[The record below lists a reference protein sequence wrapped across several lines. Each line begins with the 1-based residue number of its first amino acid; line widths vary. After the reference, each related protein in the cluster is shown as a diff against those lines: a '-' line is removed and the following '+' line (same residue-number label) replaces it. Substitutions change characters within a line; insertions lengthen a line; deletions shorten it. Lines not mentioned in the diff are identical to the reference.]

1 MSMRTE
7 FVLPSGVIAA
17 LDNRVAMSGASPDDR
32 GGPGSRGTVL
42 LVPGYTG
49 SKEDFQP
56 LLRPM
61 AAAGLRA
68 VAIDQRG
75 QYQSAWARIEAEYQL
90 PALAGDLLALAE
102 QLCPACA
109 GLHLLGHS
117 FGGLVARQAVL
128 TRPELFADL
137 VLMGSGPAAI
147 EGNRRALLD
156 SGEQVLAAGG
166 TQQLWEHLE
175 RQARADPRYLPPVP
189 AVQAFLYERFMAT
202 DPASLRAMGTALRG
216 EADRTA
222 ELAALKLPILVLY
235 GEDDDAWPPAIQS
248 DMAARLG
255 ARVAVIEGA
264 AHSPAVENPA
274 ATVPALL
281 DFWHR

>member
-17 LDNRVAMSGASPDDR
+17 LDNRVALSGENPSGPD
-32 GGPGSRGTVL
+32 GRGTVL

-56 LLRPM
+56 LLRPL

-75 QYQSAWARIEAEYQL
+75 QYQSAWARTEAEYQL
-90 PALAGDLLALAE
+90 PALAADLLVLAE
-102 QLCPACA
+102 QLWSAGN

-128 TRPELFADL
+128 TRPGLFADL

-147 EGNRRALLD
+147 EGGRRAMLN
-156 SGEQVLAAGG
+156 SGQQVLAAGG
-166 TQQLWEHLE
+166 MQQLWEHVE

-202 DPASLRAMGTALRG
+202 DPASLRAMGTALRE

-222 ELAALKLPILVLY
+222 ELAALKLPTLVLY
-235 GEDDDAWPPAIQS
+235 GEDDDAWPPPIQS

-274 ATVPALL
+274 ATVRALL
-281 DFWHR
+281 DFWLSG